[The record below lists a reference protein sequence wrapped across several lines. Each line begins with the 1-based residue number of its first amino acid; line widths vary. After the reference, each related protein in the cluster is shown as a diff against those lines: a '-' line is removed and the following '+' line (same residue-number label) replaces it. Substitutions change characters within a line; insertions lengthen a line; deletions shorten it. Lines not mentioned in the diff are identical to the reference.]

1 MPLFCALHL
10 SKSSS
15 VIADSRLPPAAKRSR
30 TKSTASWHKSMA
42 VYGSKDMGIGNAILF
57 DGSEI
62 RRSPVEVGS
71 LSHYSEGVLIAGFL
85 NHQQY
90 FFTHHQPIIP
100 AG

>member
-1 MPLFCALHL
+1 
-10 SKSSS
+10 
-15 VIADSRLPPAAKRSR
+15 
-30 TKSTASWHKSMA
+30 MA

-71 LSHYSEGVLIAGFL
+71 LSHYLEGVLIAGFL

-90 FFTHHQPIIP
+90 FAPIINP
-100 AG
+100 SFQVMKLIVDIRV